1 MRVLLALAFVIVTA
15 VAAFTYRDLILR
27 GAAPARAVV
36 RRPALSAPTAGPTE
50 RPTPRARDL
59 SSDHAAGVGMST
71 DPLVLAVVDSL
82 IDLYMLGLR
91 EHPLDVRAM
100 ADLAF
105 LYMRH
110 GWFDRAIGP
119 LARAREVDPL
129 SEPLRRYLELALARA
144 GLVTIDLDQ
153 AAREFAMMAEMWGDG
168 C

>member
-1 MRVLLALAFVIVTA
+1 
-15 VAAFTYRDLILR
+15 
-27 GAAPARAVV
+27 
-36 RRPALSAPTAGPTE
+36 
-50 RPTPRARDL
+50 
-59 SSDHAAGVGMST
+59 MST